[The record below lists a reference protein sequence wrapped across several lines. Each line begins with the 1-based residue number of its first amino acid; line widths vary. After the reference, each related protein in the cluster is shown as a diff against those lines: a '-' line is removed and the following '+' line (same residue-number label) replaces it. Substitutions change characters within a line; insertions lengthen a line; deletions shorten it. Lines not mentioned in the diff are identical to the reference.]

1 MSPGYRNSF
10 VAQEPEL
17 DTRPVPE
24 PILVVPILVVPILVV
39 PILVVP
45 ILVVPI
51 LVAQSLLIADLL
63 RACALVRPSGGQKCV
78 VGLPEVP
85 GRTVTPVAG

>member
-24 PILVVPILVVPILVV
+24 PILVVPILVV